1 MTVHVYHYPA
11 CSTCRKALAW
21 FAVHGVPHEK
31 TDIVKHPPSVAELQR
46 ILEKSG
52 LSVKKL
58 FNTSGEVYR
67 QQGYKDKLASMS
79 VEEALEALSA
89 QGKLIKRPIV
99 IDEDGA
105 IVGFDEAAYAARW
118 G

>member
-21 FAVHGVPHEK
+21 LRAHGVEHET
-31 TDIVKHPPSVAELQR
+31 TDIVKHPPSVAELER
-46 ILEKSG
+46 ILEKIG
-52 LSVKKL
+52 VDVKKL

-67 QQGYKDKLASMS
+67 QQGYKEKLKSMS
-79 VEEALEALSA
+79 VKEALQALAA
-89 QGKLIKRPIV
+89 QGKLIKRPIAV
-99 IDEDGA
+99 DADAA
-105 IVGFDEAAYAARW
+105 IVGFSEAAYAERW

>member
-21 FAVHGVPHEK
+21 LKAHGVEHET

-46 ILEKSG
+46 ILKKSG
-52 LSVKKL
+52 ADVKKL

-67 QQGYKDKLASMS
+67 QQGYKDKLGAMS
-79 VEEALEALSA
+79 VDDALKALSA
-89 QGKLIKRPIV
+89 QGKLIKRPLAV
-99 IDEDGA
+99 DEDGA
-105 IVGFDEAAYAARW
+105 LIGFNEAAYAARW